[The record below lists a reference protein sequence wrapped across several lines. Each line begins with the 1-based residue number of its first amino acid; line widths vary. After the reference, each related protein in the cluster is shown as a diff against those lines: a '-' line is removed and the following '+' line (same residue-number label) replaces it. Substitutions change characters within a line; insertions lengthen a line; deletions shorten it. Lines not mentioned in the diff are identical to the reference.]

1 MTWFINLISHVRWL
15 IPSTHSCLLCFS
27 TGINQRLIQ
36 DGRWSL
42 CTHALRVACGLLELL
57 FISDCI
63 TDCLTLGFF
72 HTLMVLMMTY
82 MYTTNAHHHC
92 HLSVENQTNKT
103 YYWMKCFV
111 CLMILFYFP
120 PIDGHK
126 CTLMMT
132 IMFAIT

>member
-15 IPSTHSCLLCFS
+15 NPSTHSCLLCFS

-72 HTLMVLMMTY
+72 HSLMVLMMTY

-92 HLSVENQTNKT
+92 HLSVEIRLIKLIIE
-103 YYWMKCFV
+103 WS
-111 CLMILFYFP
+111 ILFYFP
-120 PIDGHK
+120 PIDGYK